1 MPISFILLGVIFL
14 IIAFYKININNYKT
28 LILCEISIFGFI
40 ISYFEIVFIQTNS
53 VGINLIALISF
64 VLLFLTLILTNNF
77 KSAIRTLINSFSFI
91 FIYVLGCFIFF
102 ELLISFN
109 NIFALLICV
118 ASGLMFLKNY
128 KLLVL
133 NYCWLYLFFNL
144 IELIIFKT
152 KLGYVVVGNLEIL
165 SILVLSFALNVV
177 FKYLFLNLKMIVNK
191 IKNKRKGV
199 LWLKNFLKF

>member
-1 MPISFILLGVIFL
+1 MLISFILLGVIFL

-91 FIYVLGCFIFF
+91 LIYVLGCFIFF

-177 FKYLFLNLKMIVNK
+177 FKYLFINLKIIANK